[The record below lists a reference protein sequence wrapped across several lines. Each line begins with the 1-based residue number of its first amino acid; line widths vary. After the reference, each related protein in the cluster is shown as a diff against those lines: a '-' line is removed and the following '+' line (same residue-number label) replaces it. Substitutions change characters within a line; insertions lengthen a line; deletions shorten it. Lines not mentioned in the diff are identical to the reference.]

1 MDIFERIRQITTP
14 KPTRPDEIGSVA
26 VQKGLQAVNQI
37 RSSLNITPKPTTS
50 FQTRIPTFSETQAFK
65 PSIQPAIQT
74 QITTPR
80 INLQKAQQAG
90 ERVATAV
97 MPTPK
102 PSGIKGIE
110 KLVPIVSEMAKEVIT
125 PASPVLKG
133 YKEAKVKD
141 ITKKATESLSKAFD
155 TTNQLTAGER
165 ILEGLSAVGT
175 VLSYPN
181 EVIVQP
187 RWDALKL
194 GLKAVRTGEV
204 TDSDIQNYFYT
215 TGSEKGTLFDAIG
228 INEDDFGKKF
238 GNNTLQTVRFFDFA
252 PELLDLQ
259 MFKGGELATV
269 AREVK
274 LGKEALGEA
283 ERIKKLVR
291 LTEDEKNIIDTV
303 RDAFFSG
310 EVEAGKQLFDA
321 SGIKRFTFEDIQT
334 LVKNEIELDNKRN
347 LLEGNIF
354 NFPQINQ
361 YIPTIN
367 RALRVYNLNKRKGI
381 DDLATLTKKVRGLDE
396 AIDAFRQ
403 SGQEIESINDL
414 FKQYSNYINL
424 RNDVDRL
431 TKITQGRIQASQ
443 VDEAIANFE
452 AQTGEK
458 LTQEVKDLITKSV
471 DNPKGLVDNL
481 TKETGKAGGAGV
493 PPSGNIPT
501 FLQPIREVPVKE
513 RKFPISVSKAEGT
526 AKEVKNILKDRFDL
540 YSPIKNKDEF
550 AKASKFV
557 AENNVD
563 DVIEYIK
570 FTEDPREVSYI
581 GQALMQKLQK
591 EGNFARVID
600 VLDIVSEQGTIAG
613 QTAQALSIWGRLTPE
628 GALRTANN
636 LVRRYNQDNKLTQG
650 MTGFL
655 KLSDDKIARITEQA
669 RKVEKAEEGYQKAL
683 ESAILLSEIAK
694 SVPASIG
701 TKIATFQTLSQLLNP
716 KTFIRNVLG
725 NAIFGSI
732 DSLTQTFATPLD
744 MAISLYTKKR
754 TVAPASLQKQ
764 ISGGVEGF
772 KKGMQEALAGADTSQ
787 LASQF
792 DLPNGSVFD
801 SKVMQGFEKAL
812 NVTLK
817 APDRAFYEA
826 SYKDTLD
833 GLLKL
838 NKVDTPTKEMLE
850 MAHYEA
856 LRRTFQDENRISK
869 LFTSAKRALNYIG
882 TKDRSFGLGDII
894 LKYPK
899 TPANLLVRALEYSP
913 VNYVRAVMELAR
925 PLMGGAFDQRAFVQN
940 IARATVG
947 TGMINLGLS
956 LGKLGILTPRPD
968 SDKDARNAQDLQ
980 GVQSYSFNTSALKRY
995 VLSGFDAEAAK
1006 PRVGDQ
1012 LFSYDWAQ
1020 PASLPLAI
1028 GANLSETNG
1037 KLKEGTFS
1045 ERVLLTFG
1053 PLAGEIIK
1061 SSDTLTEQ
1069 SLLQGIQRLFGYG
1082 GLQQGLLENILAI
1095 PQSFVP
1101 TILNQI
1107 NQYTDNASRET
1118 YSPDLFE
1125 SSFNQFSARVP
1136 ILAQRLPQRVDVL
1149 GRPKERFPN
1158 GSNTFFNVFFN
1169 PAFVDQIKADPTLNE
1184 VISLYEQT
1192 GEKGQFP
1199 RVVDKTITINGEKR
1213 LLTSPEIINYQ
1224 KNLGQLSDRLIRNA
1238 ILNKQYQELPTTEK
1252 ALFIGNVLS
1261 DANKITKVQLFG
1273 ESDTDLS
1280 GRLQMLQNND
1290 FENYLTETLQNKQ
1303 EQLRKEQLKAQG
1315 LSYKKVRLPSIKKAR
1330 GRKVRLPKP
1339 KKLKLKVKLPKI
1351 KKPKKQKPI
1360 KLQSKV

>member
-14 KPTRPDEIGSVA
+14 KPTRPNEIGSVA

-37 RSSLNITPKPTTS
+37 RSSLNITPKPTSS
-50 FQTRIPTFSETQAFK
+50 FQTRIPTFSETQTFK

-97 MPTPK
+97 LPTPK

-125 PASPVLKG
+125 PARPVLKG

-215 TGSEKGTLFDAIG
+215 TGGEKGTLFDAIG
-228 INEDDFGKKF
+228 LNEDEFGKKF

-274 LGKEALGEA
+274 LGKGALEEVA
-283 ERIKKLVR
+283 DIAKK
-291 LTEDEKNIIDTV
+291 DEV
-303 RDAFFSG
+303 
-310 EVEAGKQLFDA
+310 
-321 SGIKRFTFEDIQT
+321 
-334 LVKNEIELDNKRN
+334 
-347 LLEGNIF
+347 
-354 NFPQINQ
+354 
-361 YIPTIN
+361 
-367 RALRVYNLNKRKGI
+367 
-381 DDLATLTKKVRGLDE
+381 TK
-396 AIDAFRQ
+396 
-403 SGQEIESINDL
+403 
-414 FKQYSNYINL
+414 
-424 RNDVDRL
+424 
-431 TKITQGRIQASQ
+431 
-443 VDEAIANFE
+443 AIAKFE
-452 AQTGEK
+452 TQTGEK

-701 TKIATFQTLSQLLNP
+701 TKIATFQTLAQLLNP

-754 TVAPASLQKQ
+754 TVAPASLQRQ

-1082 GLQQGLLENILAI
+1082 GLQQGILENILAI